1 MALATDVVIQLSVD
15 VAVVVVLTGV
25 AGVQLIQLD
34 VVTDAIHAIDG
45 GIDF

>member
-1 MALATDVVIQLSVD
+1 MAFGTDVVIQLSVD

-25 AGVQLIQLD
+25 MGVQLIQLD
-34 VVTDAIHAIDG
+34 VVMDAIHAMDG